1 MNNEYID
8 RSLAVYE
15 EWEDKGIGIDF
26 LKRQTRYA
34 IEEATAKNLLMQ
46 AKLRES
52 LKDVE
57 PNDMEA
63 IQAMKALGKLQRN
76 WDELNKLYEEV
87 TWREPLPWDEDY
99 EAMENLITLVQKV
112 RVIK

>member
-1 MNNEYID
+1 MVI
-8 RSLAVYE
+8 E
-15 EWEDKGIGIDF
+15 EFEDEEVRIEA
-26 LKRQTRYA
+26 LKIQTRMA

-63 IQAMKALGKLQRN
+63 IQAMKALCDLQRN
-76 WDELNKLYEEV
+76 WDELNELYEEV
-87 TWREPLPWDEDY
+87 TWRPPIRWDEHY
-99 EAMENLITLVQKV
+99 EAMQTLIKMVQKV
-112 RVIK
+112 RGSKKLI